1 MSTQS
6 INALTARTQF
16 GEIMEKAGRDKIRF
30 LVSRRGRP
38 KVVILGVEDY
48 MQNFIKKPS
57 FLVEIQKQA
66 ARAGLDKMTAEE
78 IDEEIKAARRAR
90 RK

>member
-1 MSTQS
+1 
-6 INALTARTQF
+6 
-16 GEIMEKAGRDKIRF
+16 
-30 LVSRRGRP
+30 
-38 KVVILGVEDY
+38 VVILGVEDY
-48 MQNFIKKPS
+48 MQNFIKTPS

-66 ARAGLDKMTAEE
+66 AKAGLDKMTAEE